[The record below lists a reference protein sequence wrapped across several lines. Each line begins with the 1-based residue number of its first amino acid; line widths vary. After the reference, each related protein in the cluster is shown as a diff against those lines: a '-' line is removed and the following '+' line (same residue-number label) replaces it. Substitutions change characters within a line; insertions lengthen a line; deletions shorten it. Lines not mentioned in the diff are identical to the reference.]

1 MKIRFP
7 DIKPED
13 CVFIVNKEKRTVVCY
28 VVDVKEQFVATVP
41 YDFEDFVHAD
51 RCWSHKPKYLL
62 NIKYCGIAKCAPDD
76 EWDEEI
82 GRHIA
87 YHRMLHKFHKD
98 FFRVA
103 SKFIN
108 TVDEQLRDYLEQVN
122 SFGERCSRNYQRQ
135 LDWISERVKM
145 PTEE

>member
-28 VVDVKEQFVATVP
+28 MVDVNHQFVDTVP
-41 YDFEDFVHAD
+41 YDFDEFLRDD
-51 RCWSHKPKYLL
+51 RWSSHSKYVL
-62 NIKYCGIAKCAPDD
+62 NTKYCGIAKCAPDD

-82 GRHIA
+82 GRRIA

-108 TVDEQLRDYLEQVN
+108 TVDALLLDYLEQVN

-135 LDWISERVKM
+135 LDWISEHVKM